1 MNYFYRKIDLRSK
14 KAMAEF
20 LSGHVRYDTMSSW
33 NGATSY
39 AHNVKIRNLGLTP
52 AQQDTAYQLLEA
64 GEFRDQVHEVL
75 SRWNEQ
81 NKQYGGAFNGRS
93 DGYLVLYRINSPG
106 MGIDMHEDFGQW
118 DMDSLRSRVKL
129 VQSFDSVVDAVR
141 DVLVNLCDHYTVVDE
156 TVMVQKIVKV
166 LKPVA

>member
-39 AHNVKIRNLGLTP
+39 AHNVKIHNLGLTP
-52 AQQDTAYQLLEA
+52 AQRDTAYQLLEA
-64 GEFRDQVHEVL
+64 GEFHDQVHEVL

-93 DGYLVLYRINSPG
+93 DGYLVLYRNDYPG
-106 MGIDMHEDFGQW
+106 QGFDIHEDFGQW

-129 VQSFDSVVDAVR
+129 VQSFDSMVDAVR